1 MPLVTK
7 KSFIAN
13 FRKYSVGYGKKL
25 QKYCNNTNEKNI
37 HDIRT
42 STRRLHVSFS
52 LLNKKIQSKP
62 EISNYIKLSKLLF
75 KYNSQIR
82 DIDIICRHLKLY
94 QNKESYRLQNYQRR
108 KREKKLKSAIK
119 LALQLRNLKLPQ
131 IDEEYISTK
140 KIRSKFEKEKNR
152 LLDRIVKDIPDVTS
166 DPKSIEELHEL
177 RKSSKK
183 LRYLLELLPKEEK
196 GVSRLIMM
204 QDKLGSIH
212 DFDISITFLNRC
224 KQNSIVQ
231 SLIRSEAH
239 QRDNK
244 FLEFSESMR
253 EFRYSN
259 NKFNLSTNEV

>member
-7 KSFIAN
+7 KSFIAK
-13 FRKYSVGYGKKL
+13 FRSHSIRYGKKL

-42 STRRLHVSFS
+42 STRRLDVSFT

-62 EISNYIKLSKLLF
+62 EIRNYFKLSKLLF
-75 KYNSQIR
+75 RYNSQIR

-94 QNKESYRLQNYQRR
+94 QNKESYRLQDYQKQ
-108 KREKKLKSAIK
+108 KRGKKLKSAMD
-119 LALQLRNLKLPQ
+119 LALKLRNLKLPE
-131 IDEEYISTK
+131 IDEKYISTK
-140 KIRSKFEKEKNR
+140 KIRSKFENEKKR
-152 LLDRIVKDIPDVTS
+152 LLDRIVKDIPNVIS

-196 GVSRLIMM
+196 AVSRLIKM

-212 DFDISITFLNRC
+212 DFDITITFLNRC

-231 SLIRSEAH
+231 SLIRGEAH

-244 FLEFSESMR
+244 FQEFSENMR
-253 EFRYSN
+253 EFRNRNY
-259 NKFNLSTNEV
+259 KFNLFN